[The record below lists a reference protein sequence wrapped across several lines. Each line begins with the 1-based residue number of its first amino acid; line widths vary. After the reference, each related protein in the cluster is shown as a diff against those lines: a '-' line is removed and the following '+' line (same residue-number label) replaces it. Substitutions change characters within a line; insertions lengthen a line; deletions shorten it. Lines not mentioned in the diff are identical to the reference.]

1 MFLLCKY
8 NQIVFIRKKFFV
20 LSTKKRTF
28 TPENIT
34 PPMSKKNKN
43 KKKTELP
50 LTPPPHPAVIR
61 AQELAAA
68 EAKIRDENLRV
79 AEERRNLKQCP
90 DCGAPYPLV
99 SNICPHCGH
108 VLHEQQGAEYNIRT
122 LIDNINASIDTLK
135 NAPQPTFLQALTYR
149 FDIVLLYFIVAAI
162 LVFTHYD
169 YVHSLFTDG
178 FYYNISESNVISERT
193 SYLLIIFR
201 VVLFI
206 IVIYG
211 FYAWGIKKQKISPLQ
226 LSDDEF
232 YKARHANEKY
242 IRQVATIYGDN
253 PEAKELLNKFAAE
266 IEAVQKKRNANQLK
280 IILLIIGLMLIPLM
294 FYVMGP
300 SERTE
305 YQRIRSEHPIPFQM
319 SAFHK
324 TLKPLPENP
333 VAEDIADRIKTDGEA
348 DLMFD
353 IDTVI
358 NYNTNF
364 DSVAYRIRID
374 RANIV
379 YIGEKKEVPD
389 TIFLKAR
396 LYDKNKNPLV
406 DSLLMFRR
414 FKVIDPDEPLIE
426 YIMPFGKGHYHQSFY
441 SKEQYFSAE
450 YLRNIADSA
459 YYFSI
464 F

>member
-1 MFLLCKY
+1 
-8 NQIVFIRKKFFV
+8 
-20 LSTKKRTF
+20 
-28 TPENIT
+28 
-34 PPMSKKNKN
+34 MSKKNKN
-43 KKKTELP
+43 KKNTELS

-68 EAKIRDENLRV
+68 EAKIRDENLRI
-79 AEERRNLKQCP
+79 AEERRNIKQCP

-122 LIDNINASIDTLK
+122 LIDNINASIEKLK
-135 NAPQPTFLQALTYR
+135 SVPQPTFLQAFVYR
-149 FDIVLLYFIVAAI
+149 IDIVLLYFIVAAI
-162 LVFTHYD
+162 LVCTHYD
-169 YVHSLFTDG
+169 YVHSLFTDN
-178 FYYNISESNVISERT
+178 FYDNISESNVISERT
-193 SYLLIIFR
+193 SFLLTILKVVLLII
-201 VVLFI
+201 
-206 IVIYG
+206 VICGLYV
-211 FYAWGIKKQKISPLQ
+211 WQKHKDKISPLQ
-226 LSDDEF
+226 QAEDEF

-242 IRQVATIYGDN
+242 LRQVATIYGDN

-280 IILLIIGLMLIPLM
+280 IIFLIIGFTLMPLIY
-294 FYVMGP
+294 YVIRP
-300 SERTE
+300 TERAE
-305 YQRIRSEHPIPFQM
+305 YQRICTEHPIPFQM

-353 IDTVI
+353 IETVI
-358 NYNTNF
+358 NYNTNY

-396 LYDKNKNPLV
+396 LYDKNKNPLM
-406 DSLLMFRR
+406 DSLLRFRR
-414 FKVIDPDEPLIE
+414 FEYEPMDYFEPIIE
-426 YIMPFGKGHYHQSFY
+426 IMRYGKGHYHQSFY